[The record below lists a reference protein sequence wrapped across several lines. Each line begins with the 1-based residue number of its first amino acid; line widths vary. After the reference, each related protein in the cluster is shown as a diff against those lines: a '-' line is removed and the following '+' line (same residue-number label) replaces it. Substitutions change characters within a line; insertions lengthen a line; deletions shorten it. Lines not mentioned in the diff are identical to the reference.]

1 MAQFSFTVDT
11 DPMAREIGHVSKKVD
26 GTKVAVAAMSTAV
39 VAAEAAAADHVCKNV
54 NLGFYTLIHSQISQK
69 IARLQS
75 DVDSHLMKLNQQRK
89 QLIAIKSR
97 MERDY
102 GMIAARYTKLFK
114 GINKNLEVRVY
125 ELDKPTFNFAVKDT
139 NAMNNRTIQLTAT
152 VPVAQLELLTASQRI
167 IASNMKYR
175 CQQVVGTINSFLSQM
190 KEQDQL
196 TEQIL
201 LPQNVSE
208 PTSEIMVPI
217 VISESNYDAYN
228 HTSKTVTVND
238 SAFTPRGRE
247 AIRKSAYEAQV
258 EWCDN
263 EGISDEIRSEF
274 HRCMTQSG
282 ASDRVKA
289 MAQKLFMASNFQT
302 LK

>member
-1 MAQFSFTVDT
+1 MAHMNFTVDT
-11 DPMAREIGHVSKKVD
+11 QPMAREIESVSQKVK
-26 GTKVAVAAMSTAV
+26 GTTAAVIGMRAAV
-39 VAAEAAAADHVCKNV
+39 VKAEADAADHVCKNV

-75 DVDSHLMKLNQQRK
+75 DVDSHLMKLNQHRK
-89 QLIAIKSR
+89 QLLAIKNR

-102 GMIAARYTKLFK
+102 GMITARYTKLFK

-125 ELDKPTFNFAVKDT
+125 ELDKPTFNFAIKDT
-139 NAMNNRTIQLTAT
+139 NAMTNRTMQLTAT
-152 VPVAQLELLTASQRI
+152 VPVTQLELLTASQRI

-175 CQQVVGTINSFLSQM
+175 CQQVVSSINSFLSQL
-190 KEQDQL
+190 KEQDKL

-201 LPQNVSE
+201 LPQSASE
-208 PTSEIMVPI
+208 ATTEIMVPI
-217 VISESNYDAYN
+217 IISESNYDAYN
-228 HTSKTVTVND
+228 HISKNVTVND
-238 SAFTPRGRE
+238 SSFTARGRE
-247 AIRKSAYEAQV
+247 TIRKSVYEAPV

-263 EGISDEIRSEF
+263 EDINDEIKSEF
-274 HRCMTQSG
+274 HRCMTQSN

-289 MAQKLFMASNFQT
+289 MAQKLFMANNFQT

>member
-1 MAQFSFTVDT
+1 MAHMNFTVDT
-11 DPMAREIGHVSKKVD
+11 QPMAREIESVSQKVK
-26 GTKVAVAAMSTAV
+26 GTTAAVIGMRAAV
-39 VAAEAAAADHVCKNV
+39 VKAEADAADHVCKNV

-75 DVDSHLMKLNQQRK
+75 DVDSHLMKLNQHRK
-89 QLIAIKSR
+89 QLLAIKNR

-102 GMIAARYTKLFK
+102 GMITARYTKLFK

-125 ELDKPTFNFAVKDT
+125 ELDKPTFNFAIKDT
-139 NAMNNRTIQLTAT
+139 NAMTNRTMQLTAT
-152 VPVAQLELLTASQRI
+152 VPVTQLELLTASQRI

-175 CQQVVGTINSFLSQM
+175 CQQVVNSINGFLSQL
-190 KEQDQL
+190 KEQDKL

-201 LPQNVSE
+201 LPQSASE
-208 PTSEIMVPI
+208 ATTEIMVPI
-217 VISESNYDAYN
+217 IISESNYDAYN
-228 HTSKTVTVND
+228 HISKNVTVND
-238 SAFTPRGRE
+238 SSFTARGRE
-247 AIRKSAYEAQV
+247 TIRKSVYEAPV

-263 EGISDEIRSEF
+263 EDINDEIKSEF
-274 HRCMTQSG
+274 HRCMTQSN

-289 MAQKLFMASNFQT
+289 MAQKLFMANNFQT